1 MSEGPGGAAGPD
13 TACVMAVD
21 LGTGGPKVGL
31 VSVTGELLA
40 SEHHL
45 VPTTL
50 LDGGGAEQDAS
61 AWWTLVS
68 DAARRLLSSGAVS
81 PSSVVAVSCTGQW
94 ASTVPVDESGVPVGP
109 CVLWLDSRGG
119 RHVRRAIGGMVSGYR
134 ARAIA
139 RWVRRTGGAPS
150 LSGADPIGHISFIER
165 ERADVAAASRWYLEP
180 VDYLSMRFCGVA
192 AASRASMAGAWLTD
206 NRPSH
211 LGVMSY
217 DRSLARAVGVP
228 LDKLAPL
235 VPSCSVVGPVL
246 PAVASDLGLPEG
258 TPVVAGTPDL
268 HSAAAGSGALGDFE
282 AHLTLST
289 TSWISCPVPFKKT
302 DAVRQVA
309 SVPGVPGAGAAR
321 YLVANNHETGGR
333 ALEWARDALFG
344 AGAESGVVP
353 SYDELTAEAA
363 SAAVGSGGALF
374 TPWLAGERSP
384 VDDRRARGGWHNL
397 SLASSRAELLRAVL
411 EGVAYNS
418 RWLHEAVERFCKRRL
433 DPVRVV
439 GGGASSAL
447 WCQIHAD
454 VLGRTVE
461 RVADPLHANLRGAG
475 LLASLVLGHVS
486 AAEVRDLVPVASVHE
501 PDQRWRSL
509 HDARFEQ
516 FVALYKAQKPIFA
529 RLNRER

>member
-1 MSEGPGGAAGPD
+1 
-13 TACVMAVD
+13 VLAVD

-50 LDGGGAEQDAS
+50 RPGGGAEQDAS
-61 AWWTLVS
+61 QWWSLVLA
-68 DAARRLLSSGAVS
+68 AARRLLSSGVVP

-94 ASTVPVDESGVPVGP
+94 ASTVPVDESGEPVGP

-119 RHVRRAIGGMVSGYR
+119 PHVRRAVGGVVAGYGP
-134 ARAIA
+134 RAIT

-150 LSGADPIGHISFIER
+150 LSGADPIGHIAFLER
-165 ERADVAAASRWYLEP
+165 ERPEVAARARWYLEP

-206 NRPSH
+206 NRPSR
-211 LGVMSY
+211 LGVMAY
-217 DRSLARAVGVP
+217 DAALARTVGVP

-235 VPSCSVVGPVL
+235 VPTCSVVGSVSS
-246 PAVASDLGLPEG
+246 AVARDLGMEEG
-258 TPVVAGTPDL
+258 VPVVAGTPDL
-268 HSAAAGSGALGDFE
+268 HSAAAGSGAVEDFS

-289 TSWISCPVPFKKT
+289 TSWISCPVPFKRT

-309 SVPGVPGAGAAR
+309 SVPGLSAHR
-321 YLVANNHETGGR
+321 YLVADNHETGGR
-333 ALEWARDALFG
+333 ALEFARDVLFG
-344 AGAESGVVP
+344 VGADGGSDGVAP
-353 SYDELTAEAA
+353 SYDSLTALAA
-363 SAAVGSGGALF
+363 RAPVGSGGAMF

-397 SLASSRAELLRAVL
+397 SLSSSRAEMVRAVL

-418 RWLHEAVERFCKRRL
+418 RWLHDAVERFCRRRL
-433 DPVRVV
+433 DPIRVV
-439 GGGASSAL
+439 GGGAASAL

-454 VLGRTVE
+454 VIDRTIE
-461 RVADPLHANLRGAG
+461 RVADPLHANLRGAA
-475 LLASLVLGHVS
+475 LLAAMSLGLIQ
-486 AAEVRDLVPVASVHE
+486 AAEVRGLVPVASVHE
-501 PDQRWRSL
+501 PDGRWRAL
-509 HDARFEQ
+509 HDERHRE
-516 FVALYKAQKPIFA
+516 FVALYKAQKPIFG